1 MLSCRLSFLFCN
13 TARFTMNTTTQVH
26 NEVQLG
32 FRRNWLDDILLIVV
46 CLKSHTPSQSIT
58 VSEFGCSELG
68 NG

>member
-1 MLSCRLSFLFCN
+1 
-13 TARFTMNTTTQVH
+13 MNTTTQVH